1 MTKRQICVQVDE
13 EVAKRMED
21 IRDKTGIPV
30 SRQIELKLKG
40 FKIVEDE
47 EGTFGDLF
55 DNHQKLAKVRK
66 RWDKAFGNKTATQI
80 LDSAH
85 EKSVKA

>member
-1 MTKRQICVQVDE
+1 MAKRQICVQVDE
-13 EVAKRMED
+13 EVARKMED

-55 DNHQKLAKVRK
+55 DNPQKLAKVRK
-66 RWDKAFGNKTATQI
+66 RWDTAFGKKTATEI
-80 LDSAH
+80 LHRKKRVES
-85 EKSVKA
+85 

>member
-1 MTKRQICVQVDE
+1 MAKRQICIQVDE
-13 EVAKRMED
+13 EIAREMEE

-47 EGTFGDLF
+47 ERTFGDLF
-55 DNHQKLAKVRK
+55 DNPQKLAKVRK
-66 RWDKAFGNKTATQI
+66 RWDEAFGKKTAMEI
-80 LDSAH
+80 LH
-85 EKSVKA
+85 RKKE